1 MASVTLRWHLEAVV
15 MKEKPPKVPEP
26 SLAVQ
31 MWDVWVKHELSTEAP
46 PQEALWSLA
55 TIY

>member
-1 MASVTLRWHLEAVV
+1 VASVTLRWHLEAVV